1 MKIGVLS
8 DTHGY
13 FDPAL
18 PDLFAEVEHILHA
31 GDIGSLRIIQEL
43 EQIAPVTA
51 VLGNNDFL
59 PEFRETE
66 VVDLGPA
73 RFLLHHIVNPHA
85 PDPSLARRLE
95 REQPR
100 AVIFGHTHKPFCESI
115 AGRLF
120 LNPGY
125 AGRKRF
131 QLARSVALVE
141 GNGDELSVNFR
152 TL

>member
-8 DTHGY
+8 DTHDH

-18 PDLFAEVEHILHA
+18 PEIFADVEHILHA
-31 GDIGSLRIIQEL
+31 GDIGSVRIIRAL

-51 VLGNNDFL
+51 VLGNNDVL
-59 PEFRETE
+59 SEFRETE

-73 RFLLHHIVNPHA
+73 RFLLRHIVNPHA
-85 PDPSLARRLE
+85 PEPSLARRLE

-100 AVIFGHTHKPFCESI
+100 AVIFGHTHRPFCETV

-141 GNGDELSVNFR
+141 AQGDELNVNFR